1 MDMKIVENS
10 ALFRGIEKD
19 SIPDLLSRL
28 GAHERAFGK
37 GEYIYREGSR
47 APDAAIVLSG
57 KVSIERT
64 DAWGTRSII
73 SETDMGGMF
82 AEVYA
87 LVPDEIMPVDAV
99 AAERSEI
106 LFIDIR
112 RVPCSGCAALT
123 ENLLRLTASKTLILS
138 RKISHTSHRTIRGRV
153 LSYLSYMSAK
163 TGSSCFDIPF
173 SRQQLADYLGVERSA
188 LSGELGRMRNEGLIE
203 FHRNSFKI
211 LGSEQI

>member
-1 MDMKIVENS
+1 MDMTIVENS
-10 ALFRGIEKD
+10 ALFRGIDKKKVPE
-19 SIPDLLSRL
+19 LLTQL
-28 GAHERAFGK
+28 GAYERVFGK
-37 GEYIYREGSR
+37 GEYIYREGGR

-57 KVSIERT
+57 SVSIERT

-73 SETDMGGMF
+73 SEIKSGGMF

-87 LVPDEIMPVDAV
+87 LVPDEIMPVDAA

-106 LFIDIR
+106 LFLDIR
-112 RVPCSGCAALT
+112 RVPRSGCAELT
-123 ENLLRLTASKTLILS
+123 ENLLRLTAAKTLILS
-138 RKISHTSHRTIRGRV
+138 RKISHISHRTIRGRT

-163 TGSSCFDIPF
+163 MGSICFDIPF

-188 LSGELGRMRNEGLIE
+188 LSAELGRMRDEGLIE